1 MCRLHR
7 PTPRIGGL
15 KSTGW
20 GPRHAQGV
28 DTTEAYMES
37 CLNVAFERPASPNVR
52 QARMSKTAEWDL
64 LSKHK
69 PLRAMV
75 IIAVREEEPPAA
87 EDDDGPARP
96 AMTRAR
102 GRTRRSG
109 RNAGPP
115 HMSWLPSPAEVIEE
129 APYSVA
135 FQLATL
141 LVHKQLDADNWDEAW
156 NVTEQSLRA
165 SCLADG
171 VDPVWHLIGEKTP
184 LLAQFLAFPKTKRA
198 EATAAA
204 SLDPSLLRFDPTD
217 ADALGRLLS
226 AAVDA
231 APSADAKVALQ
242 RVASQVTAGR
252 KVVVDEGLL
261 NLNGA
266 LSFVP
271 LHLLLHGGDSVP
283 EAVWNAAQASDAA
296 LHDDLLDY
304 ARLLTGEV
312 ADWNGLLNLDDSD
325 SLNAAR
331 LLLAWQH
338 APDEAEQLSSEALTK
353 GLERLSAA
361 DVALQDDRLVWW
373 RLNAF
378 RREGATTEAIE
389 VLLSLSLDGG
399 SDVEALLPVIVDLND
414 EQADAWLHHHL
425 DTLED
430 EACLSVL
437 LHDTLNPTLRLTAAQ
452 RLSDSGGDAWLSGAT
467 VALPLLANALD
478 LERLAQV
485 FIANASLAAAEP
497 HFALLVAHLAPASMH
512 AAWSG
517 PLGIVRRQAI
527 QAIHGADLPDAFSP
541 LSEHLLLLMEG
552 IYKET
557 PELAEVLNLPALRA
571 FSPISRALTGDGVV
585 NTTALRNLEKQLDE
599 LDLDAIEHRLFEVI
613 LLTLRMNGFIQEHQ
627 IGRAKG
633 DLVAQINSTVQHPAL
648 PLRLIDS
655 FSFLVLEHD
664 LGLPHL
670 VEWYQH
676 HAPLSSWAP
685 LARAALFAAE
695 GDELN
700 SAREYMRAAEAFS
713 KAGVG
718 ESEDNTE
725 DDDSALALPLALY
738 RKSLIHFAHAQHWS
752 EAVDLMERVPALK
765 TAITERFKL
774 YLKVCHT
781 VGTDTDKA
789 MLLIR
794 NHLQT
799 RVPYEDEDDEGNVVV
814 KHRTV
819 YNEEEL
825 DLLKNYPFDKAHLLP
840 PEPFLGRVTAAAT
853 RISRDL
859 RRSRKE
865 HEQHFRQAMHGSS
878 PSMSEI
884 YEIAKNAAETSPF
897 EGLMYLERAQ
907 NTTKFTLPDRRRLA
921 GVESTLFAQHKDDI
935 PTKKRRFLRNL
946 PLYPLVIVDTNVL
959 VDALV
964 DKVHQQLKL
973 VSGTNTDVMSMNRFH
988 RILLHHAKAD
998 QLHLMIPIDVRGE
1011 LKQFA
1016 KDQRLRYRFHGAM
1029 VDQAALDHAL
1039 SEDVMLSLVKQ
1050 VLDEYTTWE
1059 ASPDVLADMRDVSE
1073 ELHAFLKRHEDVFDD
1088 LTEVKNARGI
1098 TYRTTL
1104 DERAIYPEETDLDIY
1119 RLAMHLSEQ
1128 ALPNIG
1134 CILVATMD
1142 GDFTLLDRAI
1152 EERFGF
1158 SVTKNHRTL
1167 KSWLRL

>member
-1 MCRLHR
+1 M
-7 PTPRIGGL
+7 
-15 KSTGW
+15 
-20 GPRHAQGV
+20 
-28 DTTEAYMES
+28 DTVEAYMES
-37 CLNVAFERPASPNVR
+37 CLNAAFERPASPNVR
-52 QARMSKTAEWDL
+52 QARVSKTAEWDL

-75 IIAVREEEPPAA
+75 IIAVREEEPPAV
-87 EDDDGPARP
+87 EEDDGPARP
-96 AMTRAR
+96 AMARSR
-102 GRTRRSG
+102 GRARRSG

-115 HMSWLPSPAEVIEE
+115 HMSWLPSPAEVIAE

-156 NVTEQSLRA
+156 NATEQSLRA
-165 SCLADG
+165 SCLEEG

-184 LLAQFLAFPKTKRA
+184 LLAQFLAFPKAKRA
-198 EATAAA
+198 KATAAA
-204 SLDPSLLRFDPTD
+204 SLDASLLRFDPSD
-217 ADALGRLLS
+217 AEALGRLLN

-242 RVASQVTAGR
+242 RAASQVSAGR
-252 KVVVDEGLL
+252 KVVVDEALLGL
-261 NLNGA
+261 GDD

-271 LHLLLHGGDSVP
+271 LYLLLHGGEAVP
-283 EAVWNAAQASDAA
+283 EAVWNAAQASDST
-296 LHDDLLDY
+296 LHDDLMDHQ
-304 ARLLTGEV
+304 RLSMGDV
-312 ADWNGLLNLDDSD
+312 VDWDGVLALDDGD
-325 SLNAAR
+325 ALNAAR

-338 APDEAEQLSSEALTK
+338 APDEAEHLSAERLTQ
-353 GLERLSAA
+353 GLERLAA
-361 DVALQDDRLVWW
+361 ANVTLQDDRLVWW

-378 RREGATTEAIE
+378 RREGAKDEAIE
-389 VLLSLSLDGG
+389 VLLSLSLDAG

-414 EQADAWLHHHL
+414 ERADAWLHQHL
-425 DTLED
+425 STLELD
-430 EACLSVL
+430 ACRSIL
-437 LHDTLNPTLRLTAAQ
+437 LHEGLSSSLRLTAAQ
-452 RLSDSGGDAWLSGAT
+452 RLADTGDDASLSDAT
-467 VALPLLANALD
+467 VALPLLTAALD
-478 LERLAQV
+478 LERLAHL
-485 FIANASLAAAEP
+485 FTASEDLAGAAP

-517 PLGIVRRQAI
+517 PLNTVRRHAI
-527 QAIHGADLPDAFSP
+527 QAIHGAELPDAFSP

-585 NTTALRNLEKQLDE
+585 SATNLRNLEKQLDG
-599 LDLDAIEHRLFEVI
+599 LDLDAIERRLFEVI
-613 LLTLRMNGFIQEHQ
+613 VLTLRMNGFIQEHQ
-627 IGRAKG
+627 IGMAKG
-633 DLVAQINSTVQHPAL
+633 DSVDVIDAIVKHPAL
-648 PLRLIDS
+648 PMRLIDS

-685 LARAALFAAE
+685 LARAALFAAN

-713 KAGVG
+713 KAGID

-781 VGTDTDKA
+781 VGSDTDKA

-799 RVPYEDEDDEGNVVV
+799 RVPYEEEDDEGNVVV

-840 PEPFLGRVTAAAT
+840 PEPFLGRVTAAST

-865 HEQHFRQAMHGSS
+865 HEQHFRQAMHGNS

-921 GVESTLFAQHKDDI
+921 GVESTLFAQHKGDI
-935 PTKKRRFLRNL
+935 PTKKRRYLRNL

-973 VSGTNTDVMSMNRFH
+973 VAGTNTDIMSMNRFH

-998 QLHLMIPIDVRGE
+998 QLHLMIPSDVRGE

-1039 SEDVMLSLVKQ
+1039 SEDVMLSLVDQ
-1050 VLDEYTTWE
+1050 VLDEYATWE
-1059 ASPDVLADMRDVSE
+1059 ASPEMLAGMRDVSE
-1073 ELHAFLKRHEDVFDD
+1073 ELHTFFRRHEDVFDD

-1098 TYRTTL
+1098 TYRTTI
-1104 DERAIYPEETDLDIY
+1104 DDRAIYPEETDLDIY
-1119 RLAMHLSEQ
+1119 RLAIHLSEQ

-1134 CILVATMD
+1134 SILVATMD

-1167 KSWLRL
+1167 KTWLRL